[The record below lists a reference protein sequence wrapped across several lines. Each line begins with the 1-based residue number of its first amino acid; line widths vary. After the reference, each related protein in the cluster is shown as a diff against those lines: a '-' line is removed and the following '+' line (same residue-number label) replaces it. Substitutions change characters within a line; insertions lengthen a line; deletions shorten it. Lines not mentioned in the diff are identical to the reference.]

1 MTRGI
6 RMASRKNGAAA
17 PIGLRPAGTGTGSGD
32 GPISTGSREIGAP
45 AEKGLLHYIG
55 LALSGALLVMVLA
68 LAVLVIALPAISGGA
83 ALTVL
88 TNSMA
93 PKFPP
98 GTLIIIKPTPI
109 ADIRVGDV
117 LTYQLTSGDP
127 AVISHRVVTRSVS
140 LEGETTF
147 ITKGDNNDLADSKP
161 IREVQVEG
169 TLWYAI
175 PYLGFVNNAV
185 NGETRPL
192 LTPIIAGLLFAY
204 ALYTVIS
211 SVAGRRKKL
220 APTTVAGDAGG
231 SDTHL
236 PAALVKAR
244 ALVWGAPGQ
253 DEPEQLDPDL
263 SR

>member
-1 MTRGI
+1 MVARDG
-6 RMASRKNGAAA
+6 
-17 PIGLRPAGTGTGSGD
+17 GD
-32 GPISTGSREIGAP
+32 TAEPVKGDPR
-45 AEKGLLHYIG
+45 EKGPLHYIG

-68 LAVLVIALPAISGGA
+68 LAVLVIALPAIVGGS

-98 GTLIIIKPTPI
+98 GTLIVIKPTPI
-109 ADIRVGDV
+109 DDIKVGDV
-117 LTYQLTSGDP
+117 LTYQIKSGNP
-127 AVISHRVVTRSVS
+127 AVISHRVITRSVN

-147 ITKGDNNDLADSKP
+147 ITKGDNNDLADAKP
-161 IREVQVEG
+161 IIEIQVKG

-192 LTPIIAGLLFAY
+192 VTPIIAGLLFAY
-204 ALYTVIS
+204 AVYTVIS
-211 SVAGRRKKL
+211 SIVGRRKL
-220 APTTVAGDAGG
+220 RDDDVGRLGGDSPDSVAE
-231 SDTHL
+231 
-236 PAALVKAR
+236 LV
-244 ALVWGAPGQ
+244 PPPPP
-253 DEPEQLDPDL
+253 EPEQYDPDL